1 MIRKEEIYKA
11 YKNAKIT
18 CFYDKTN
25 LVAEKFADYE
35 SNLVKNLDIFHKE
48 INNYLSSSNKKWFES
63 PDFIGTSKLKFK
75 KLDIFEVDNQNIFY
89 SKKKEKIKK
98 NIKESDDIDFRIM
111 ADVSIPFHILSE
123 LWVSKVGV
131 KIDNKFEDYLY
142 GNRLRKSKDFN
153 NGHFKSYIG
162 DYKRWQNDGIN
173 SISELIKKKKNVL
186 AFTLD
191 IEKYYHSID
200 IQFLKDYNDKIAID
214 NTLKSINN
222 LLINCIEKWNEYN
235 ENNNPFDELK
245 ELGIPIG
252 LSASKIIANAALL
265 NLDDDIKIGLRP
277 LFYGRYVD
285 DIFIVLE
292 NYKNQYEDIK
302 VTEIFKNIPN
312 FEVKDK
318 VEKLEYNTKTKSSI
332 LINNDK
338 CKFFILEGES
348 GEIFLTSL
356 KESLNQMS
364 SEWKLPP
371 NIDDDI
377 ISYKDEVVKLNNNN
391 KELVTGIR
399 KTDDIS
405 IQRNNLILFIVK
417 TSIAIELIPK
427 KEWSSKLEDF
437 VNISCEYII
446 TNGNFIKFLDY
457 IPKIIALTLK
467 AKEYRLTK
475 KLVKKF
481 LVILD
486 ALEQVEI
493 KHSFLIEAINYEKEI
508 LVETFLKNIVIDE
521 RNEAEIKEMI
531 DLLKIKKDDI
541 LNKSKIIFLTD
552 FHSIPYK
559 KYFLDTDLR
568 NIIKL
573 RRLDKTISEGNLCF
587 DNDIKKIISKFFNI
601 IVNVKTKSKR
611 KMNSYPISYIFY
623 TRAFETYEISILFKE
638 KLTQSNG

>member
-1 MIRKEEIYKA
+1 MISKEEIYKA

-35 SNLVKNLDIFHKE
+35 SDLVKNLDVFHRE

-75 KLDIFEVDNQNIFY
+75 KLDIFEEDTQNVFY
-89 SKKKEKIKK
+89 SKKNEKIEKFK
-98 NIKESDDIDFRIM
+98 PDDIDFRIM

-123 LWVSKVGV
+123 LWISKVGV
-131 KIDNKFEDYLY
+131 KIDETFEDYLY
-142 GNRLRKSKDFN
+142 GNRLRKTKDFN

-162 DYKRWQNDGIN
+162 DYKRWQNDGID
-173 SISELIKKKKNVL
+173 SISELIKKKKKVL

-200 IQFLKDYNDKIAID
+200 IQFLKDYNYKIALKD
-214 NTLKSINN
+214 TAKSINS

-235 ENNNPFDELK
+235 VNNNPFNELK

-277 LFYGRYVD
+277 IFYGRYVD

-292 NYKNQYEDIK
+292 NYKNKYEDLK

-318 VEKLEYNTKTKSSI
+318 VEKLKYNTKTKSSI

-338 CKFFILEGES
+338 CKFFILEDVS

-417 TSIAIELIPK
+417 TSIAIDIIPK

-437 VNISCEYII
+437 VNIACEYII

-486 ALEQVEI
+486 ALEKVEI
-493 KHSFLIEAINYEKEI
+493 KNSFLIKAINYEKEI

-521 RNEAEIKEMI
+521 FEDQKIKEI
-531 DLLKIKKDDI
+531 FDSLKMVSDNI
-541 LNKSKIIFLTD
+541 LNRSKNIFFTD
-552 FHSIPYK
+552 FHTIAFK
-559 KYFLDTDLR
+559 NYFIKEEINTKQKSYTYCHFISNKDLYFDNETN
-568 NIIKL
+568 NIIK
-573 RRLDKTISEGNLCF
+573 DF
-587 DNDIKKIISKFFNI
+587 YKIINEYSIEYKNL
-601 IVNVKTKSKR
+601 
-611 KMNSYPISYIFY
+611 YPVSYIFY